1 MNYSREKVTGLLKRS
16 APGGY
21 LRSMEETSGE
31 RNRLAGNETAARTP
45 ELLSPKR
52 KWLGYGVI
60 TLSLLI
66 TFALWIGV
74 MWRADDW
81 YDDPWKYPAKVGSH
95 GAILLMCW
103 AFILATR
110 FRWVERLFG
119 GLDKV
124 YKTHRL
130 VGECAFFLIFSHP
143 ICLALGHTNTTG
155 EFFRFLWFSED
166 WARNTGLIA
175 LALFALLVVLSIYV
189 KIAYHLWKRSH
200 NFFGILLVL
209 IVIHAM
215 IAGGEITRYPTLAV
229 WHGAWVAM
237 GLAAF
242 AYISFFYRLIGPQYD
257 YTTQSVKEVGD
268 EVTEIHLAPAGRPL
282 RSQPGQF
289 VYISFEADAVSKEPH
304 PFSISSPPDA
314 RHLRLSIKRL
324 GDWTKDVSEIK
335 LGNSARISGPYGQFS
350 RVLLKQA
357 NLTAVMIGGGIGIT
371 PFLSIVG
378 SAAFAGRSGRSMLIY
393 STKDQA
399 SAVYRNE
406 LRKRAKEVPTL
417 TLVEHYSDETDYID
431 RAYLERLLDQ
441 PLREHLFMICGPAPM
456 MDGLRAFLTD
466 AGVKSK
472 QILTEDFEI
481 R

>member
-1 MNYSREKVTGLLKRS
+1 MATN
-16 APGGY
+16 
-21 LRSMEETSGE
+21 ETSPP
-31 RNRLAGNETAARTP
+31 TP
-45 ELLSPKR
+45 ELLPPKR
-52 KWLGYGVI
+52 KWLGYGVVA
-60 TLSLLI
+60 LSLLI

-74 MWRADDW
+74 MWNANDW

-95 GAILLMCW
+95 GAIILMCW

-124 YKTHRL
+124 YKAHRL
-130 VGECAFFLIFSHP
+130 VGECAFFLIFLHP
-143 ICLALGHTNTTG
+143 ICLALGHADTTG
-155 EFFRFLWFSED
+155 EFFRFLWFSGD

-200 NFFGILLVL
+200 DFFGILLVL
-209 IVIHAM
+209 IVIHAV
-215 IAGGEITRYPTLAV
+215 IAGGEITRYPVLAV

-242 AYISFFYRLIGPQYD
+242 SHIIFFYRFIGPQYD
-257 YTTQSVKEVGD
+257 FTTQSVKDIGD
-268 EVTEIHLAPAGRPL
+268 EITEIHLAPAGRPL

-289 VYISFEADAVSKEPH
+289 VYISLDADAVSKESH

-314 RHLRLSIKRL
+314 PHLRLSIKRL
-324 GDWTKDVSEIK
+324 GDWTEDVSEIE
-335 LGNSARISGPYGQFS
+335 LGKSARISGPYGQFS

-357 NLTAVMIGGGIGIT
+357 HLPVVMIGGGIGIT

-378 SAAFAGRSGRSMLIY
+378 SEPFASRSGRSLLIY
-393 STKDQA
+393 STTDQA

-406 LRKRAKEVPTL
+406 LRGRAKEVPTL
-417 TLVEHYSDETDYID
+417 TLVEHYSDEAGYID
-431 RAYLERLLDQ
+431 RAYLESLLDQ
-441 PLREHLFMICGPAPM
+441 PLPEYLFMICGPTPM
-456 MDGLRAFLTD
+456 MDGLRDFLTD
-466 AGVKSK
+466 AEVTKK